1 LKISSNSG
9 YVQLIY
15 PHARR
20 LRAENSV
27 EVDFRKEIFMASVT
41 RLALLALLCATP
53 IWAQV
58 AANKG
63 IIVGTVMGPN
73 YAAISDTKV
82 TVVNPDTGLQRE
94 SLTNQDGQ
102 YWFGSLDPG
111 PYRSYSLRHRVSRLQ
126 R

>member
-41 RLALLALLCATP
+41 RLALLALLCADLGP
-53 IWAQV
+53 G
-58 AANKG
+58 AANEG

-111 PYRSYSLRHRVSRLQ
+111 TYRSYSLRHRVSRLQ